1 MMIKKKIT
9 IKSQHI
15 ARKNQALL
23 SQFATLKLTST
34 NASVRYG
41 HRGLP
46 LTVPAV
52 KLAFIVVSLSVRST
66 DFPGLPQSLSTF
78 NQTDTFRDS
87 SPSSALFSLGTFD
100 TVTGIWNSEE
110 TNVIRI
116 CQTQNTELYD
126 SNGSCRRS
134 TAEVIGTINWI
145 LSIEVSYA
153 KLLVLEECSVD
164 LCVNLGFSSVQGL
177 NIRLIGFPLIF
188 FLSNARRDMNINEP
202 KIHKHAINMK
212 IKESGLLR
220 NKSIEHKTFLVI
232 Y

>member
-1 MMIKKKIT
+1 MDCDTSRRLLRIILERHHCSDNELGSEHNEANHFGPLSNAFHPSISLFCKILKNDDQKKVT

-52 KLAFIVVSLSVRST
+52 KLAIIVVSLSVRST

-100 TVTGIWNSEE
+100 TVTGI
-110 TNVIRI
+110 
-116 CQTQNTELYD
+116 
-126 SNGSCRRS
+126 
-134 TAEVIGTINWI
+134 
-145 LSIEVSYA
+145 
-153 KLLVLEECSVD
+153 
-164 LCVNLGFSSVQGL
+164 
-177 NIRLIGFPLIF
+177 
-188 FLSNARRDMNINEP
+188 
-202 KIHKHAINMK
+202 
-212 IKESGLLR
+212 
-220 NKSIEHKTFLVI
+220 
-232 Y
+232 